1 MTEEQ
6 INSITLESDFIAIVD
21 RLMLTDRQKRILVLR
36 YCKGMMMVDIAEEV
50 GVNRNKVSA
59 ELEIAKRKLMDFK
72 IE

>member
-21 RLMLTDRQKRILVLR
+21 RLMLPDRQKRILVLR